1 MYTTILTCVRIIFIN
16 REGMLA
22 ESLVTVRFTFLLL
35 TEIFCLN
42 ERESLVLIDKKRFF
56 KIQKNV

>member
-1 MYTTILTCVRIIFIN
+1 
-16 REGMLA
+16 MLA